1 MKIFDFENGKVKAS
15 QNFTIDMKNLFDW
28 ISILFIVTPLIPQL
42 WTPYLLW
49 ILVMPLSSGALATVE
64 ELVLDTTAFGEVR
77 WWLMLDEAATEAGD
91 EGVPPLED
99 VTEAV
104 ADLMGL

>member
-1 MKIFDFENGKVKAS
+1 M
-15 QNFTIDMKNLFDW
+15 
-28 ISILFIVTPLIPQL
+28 
-42 WTPYLLW
+42 W